1 MRWRGENVRPEGML
15 RPLPVSMFP
24 EVYVRY
30 FRDESVVVLV
40 GEICAV

>member
-1 MRWRGENVRPEGML
+1 MRWRGENVRPEKM

-30 FRDESVVVLV
+30 FRDESIVVLV
-40 GEICAV
+40 GEICTV